1 MKSIDSA
8 SNDRPPEPAKPVS
21 KFVGKCGLSS
31 GVDPIDSDTHCVST
45 LKARDP
51 CGD

>member
-8 SNDRPPEPAKPVS
+8 SNDRPSESAKPVG

-31 GVDPIDSDTHCVST
+31 GVDPIDSDTNCVST
-45 LKARDP
+45 LKVRDP
-51 CGD
+51 TGD